1 MRPNQIDGKDVI
13 DLNARI
19 LGEVY
24 GIEFDETNWSVT
36 HLCVSLSDWGIDAL
50 DCVKPPFLGK
60 VIIDLPTSFIHSV
73 SDVVTLNTTTEAL
86 KDHTALHDATREYT

>member
-1 MRPNQIDGKDVI
+1 MRPSQLGGKDVI
-13 DLNARI
+13 DLNAHI

-36 HLCVSLSDWGIDAL
+36 HLCVSLSDWGIETL
-50 DCVKPPFLGK
+50 GYEKPRFLGK

-73 SDVVTLNTTTEAL
+73 SDVVTLNATTQAL
-86 KDHTALHDATREYT
+86 KDRTSFHDATHESS